1 MFSNSN
7 MNKVLV
13 LIPGFNPDQKLVK
26 LATELSFSFVDKI
39 IIVNDGS
46 SEESNLIFEEL
57 KRVSK
62 VILLDHDVNKG
73 KGAALKTGFEY
84 IYSNFDSNTSVVTAD
99 ADGQHSF
106 QSIINVADS
115 TIKNQNSLVLGVRS
129 FSKDIPF
136 RSRFGNILTQK
147 IFKTLFGI
155 SITDT
160 QTGLRGISHETLPLF
175 MSISCNRYE
184 YETEMLL
191 VSKKNNLKFIEVPI
205 ETIYENNNESSHFNP
220 LLDSMRIYFVLFRY
234 TSASLLSA
242 IVDYIVFIGVFPIL
256 NNILL
261 STYTS
266 RLVSLFVNYFLV
278 RNSVFYSKNKII
290 STFPKYLLLV
300 IISGF
305 LSATLIYC
313 FHNYVG
319 ISILLSKIIAETG
332 LYFMNFAIQKK
343 YIFKTEINQ

>member
-1 MFSNSN
+1 
-7 MNKVLV
+7 
-13 LIPGFNPDQKLVK
+13 
-26 LATELSFSFVDKI
+26 
-39 IIVNDGS
+39 
-46 SEESNLIFEEL
+46 
-57 KRVSK
+57 
-62 VILLDHDVNKG
+62 
-73 KGAALKTGFEY
+73 
-84 IYSNFDSNTSVVTAD
+84 
-99 ADGQHSF
+99 
-106 QSIINVADS
+106 
-115 TIKNQNSLVLGVRS
+115 
-129 FSKDIPF
+129 
-136 RSRFGNILTQK
+136 
-147 IFKTLFGI
+147 
-155 SITDT
+155 
-160 QTGLRGISHETLPLF
+160 
-175 MSISCNRYE
+175 
-184 YETEMLL
+184 MLL

-242 IVDYIVFIGVFPIL
+242 IVDYIVFIGVYPII

-278 RNSVFYSKNKII
+278 RNSVFYSKNKIV

-305 LSATLIYC
+305 LSASLIYC
-313 FHNYVG
+313 FHNYIG

-343 YIFKTEINQ
+343 YIFKPEINQ

>member
-1 MFSNSN
+1 
-7 MNKVLV
+7 MNKLVV
-13 LIPGFNPDQKLVK
+13 LIPAFNPDKKLVRLVK
-26 LATELSFSFVDKI
+26 ELTLSYIYKI

-46 SEESNLIFEEL
+46 SEESNMIFEEL
-57 KRVSK
+57 KKEHK
-62 VILLDHDVNKG
+62 VVLLEHNMNKG
-73 KGAALKTGFEY
+73 KGAALKSGFEY
-84 IYSNFDSNTSVVTAD
+84 IYSTFDKYTSIITAD

-106 QSIINVADS
+106 NSIMDVANS
-115 TIKNQNSLVLGVRS
+115 SNEGNNSLILGVRS
-129 FSKDIPF
+129 FSRNIPL

-160 QTGLRGISHETLPLF
+160 QTGLRGISYEALPLF
-175 MSISCNRYE
+175 INISCNRYE

-191 VSKKNNLKFIEVPI
+191 VSKKNNFKFIEVPI

-220 LLDSMRIYFVLFRY
+220 LIDSMRIYFVLFRY
-234 TSASLLSA
+234 TSASIISA
-242 IVDYIVFIGVFPIL
+242 IVDYFIFIGVYPLL

-266 RLVSLFVNYFLV
+266 RLVSLCVNYYLV
-278 RNSVFYSKNKII
+278 RNSVFYSKNKIVN
-290 STFPKYLLLV
+290 TFPKYLLLV

-305 LSATLIYC
+305 LSASLIYC
-313 FHNYVG
+313 FHNYIG
-319 ISILLSKIIAETG
+319 ISILVSKIIAETG